1 MISPTLKTRT
11 LILIGREDLLA
22 KTLEVLIIKSEEWEV
37 VQLSDQTSTENL
49 IKEIERV
56 KPVVLIICGGDSSH
70 QKDLTWQLL
79 RVFEQ
84 IKVIV
89 IGFENDVIEI
99 YKKEGIRIQKVA
111 DLLNVIDSK

>member
-1 MISPTLKTRT
+1 MVSPTLKTRT

-22 KTLEVLIIKSEEWEV
+22 KILEILIIKSDEWEV
-37 VQLSDQTSTENL
+37 IRMSDQTSTDIL
-49 IKEIERV
+49 IKEIDRV
-56 KPVVLIICGGDSSH
+56 KPGVLILCGGDSSH

-89 IGFENDVIEI
+89 IGFENNLIKI
-99 YKKEGIRIQKVA
+99 YKKEDICIQKVA
-111 DLLNVIDSK
+111 DLLNAIDGK